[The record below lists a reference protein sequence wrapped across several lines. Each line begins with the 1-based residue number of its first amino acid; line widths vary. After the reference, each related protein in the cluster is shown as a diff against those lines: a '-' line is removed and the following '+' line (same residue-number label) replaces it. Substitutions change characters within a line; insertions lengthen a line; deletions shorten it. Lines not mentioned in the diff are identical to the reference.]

1 MLPDISIEK
10 LKREIRMFERLQ
22 QIKEAKERVEEE
34 LFEKIQMGERFI
46 KKFPNGKTLQSC
58 TNLELLEYGKEIR
71 ELRDN
76 PFYKALEA
84 NREEKERMEKMKE
97 M

>member
-1 MLPDISIEK
+1 
-10 LKREIRMFERLQ
+10 
-22 QIKEAKERVEEE
+22 
-34 LFEKIQMGERFI
+34 MGEKFI

-58 TNLELLEYGKEIR
+58 TNLELLEYGKEIS

-84 NREEKERMEKMKE
+84 NREEKERLEKIKE